1 MSEQERLARE
11 GYRIRCYVP
20 YGTMWYPYYTRRLAE
35 KPANLWMVVKTCL
48 DNQTSLSWSD

>member
-1 MSEQERLARE
+1 MSEQERLAQE

-35 KPANLWMVVKTCL
+35 KVSQPL
-48 DNQTSLSWSD
+48 DGAQKHVSLTV